1 MTMTEKKHAIKPY
14 PLGAHVEDGAIR
26 CAYASGKKDCGILI
40 YDRKSGKKTH
50 RVPFRQ
56 EERMGNVYCK
66 YLELE
71 PENVGYQFYE
81 GERTVPDL
89 HAQGFLRKPAYGKIR
104 KPADRIAVFPN
115 EDFDWEQDMHP
126 MLPYEDSTCYCLH
139 VRGFTMHASS
149 QVTHRG
155 TFAGVVEKLDYL
167 QEIGMTTVEFQP
179 VYEFDETPEK
189 TVPKTSGEL
198 AAVAGEK
205 NGEGKLPGYRVLN
218 YWGYR
223 EGFYYAP
230 KAAYAAGEDPA
241 EEFRL
246 MVKEFHKRKM
256 EVILQKAVELGA
268 AGVIPVATRN
278 AVVKLDA
285 KKAEAKIRR
294 WQAIA
299 ESAAKQ
305 SKRSYIP
312 QVGPV
317 MSLKEAFSYI
327 EEQKFDL
334 RMIPYELEKGMDGT
348 KTVLEAL
355 APGQQVAVFIGPEGG
370 FDEEEIQLAL
380 KMGVKPVSLG
390 KRILRTETAGPAI
403 LALLMMKLEGAF

>member
-1 MTMTEKKHAIKPY
+1 MYDFFADSSAI
-14 PLGAHVEDGAIR
+14 
-26 CAYASGKKDCGILI
+26 
-40 YDRKSGKKTH
+40 
-50 RVPFRQ
+50 
-56 EERMGNVYCK
+56 
-66 YLELE
+66 
-71 PENVGYQFYE
+71 
-81 GERTVPDL
+81 
-89 HAQGFLRKPAYGKIR
+89 
-104 KPADRIAVFPN
+104 
-115 EDFDWEQDMHP
+115 
-126 MLPYEDSTCYCLH
+126 
-139 VRGFTMHASS
+139 
-149 QVTHRG
+149 
-155 TFAGVVEKLDYL
+155 
-167 QEIGMTTVEFQP
+167 
-179 VYEFDETPEK
+179 
-189 TVPKTSGEL
+189 
-198 AAVAGEK
+198 GEK
-205 NGEGKLPGYRVLN
+205 EIIIRGSDLNHMKNVLRLQIGEQICIHEESTGKEYRCEIAGYEKDVAHLHIMWVEEANRELPSKIYLFQGL
-218 YWGYR
+218 
-223 EGFYYAP
+223 P
-230 KAAYAAGEDPA
+230 KGD
-241 EEFRL
+241 
-246 MVKEFHKRKM
+246 KM
-256 EVILQKAVELGA
+256 ELIIQKAVELG
-268 AGVIPVATRN
+268 VYEIIPVATKR

-285 KKAEAKIRR
+285 KKAEAKQKR
-294 WQAIA
+294 WQSIA

>member
-1 MTMTEKKHAIKPY
+1 ME
-14 PLGAHVEDGAIR
+14 E
-26 CAYASGKKDCGILI
+26 GILVI
-40 YDRKSGKKTH
+40 LSENADSRELPSRIWLFQGLPKS
-50 RVPFRQ
+50 
-56 EERMGNVYCK
+56 
-66 YLELE
+66 
-71 PENVGYQFYE
+71 
-81 GERTVPDL
+81 D
-89 HAQGFLRKPAYGKIR
+89 
-104 KPADRIAVFPN
+104 
-115 EDFDWEQDMHP
+115 
-126 MLPYEDSTCYCLH
+126 
-139 VRGFTMHASS
+139 
-149 QVTHRG
+149 
-155 TFAGVVEKLDYL
+155 
-167 QEIGMTTVEFQP
+167 
-179 VYEFDETPEK
+179 
-189 TVPKTSGEL
+189 
-198 AAVAGEK
+198 
-205 NGEGKLPGYRVLN
+205 
-218 YWGYR
+218 
-223 EGFYYAP
+223 
-230 KAAYAAGEDPA
+230 
-241 EEFRL
+241 
-246 MVKEFHKRKM
+246 KM